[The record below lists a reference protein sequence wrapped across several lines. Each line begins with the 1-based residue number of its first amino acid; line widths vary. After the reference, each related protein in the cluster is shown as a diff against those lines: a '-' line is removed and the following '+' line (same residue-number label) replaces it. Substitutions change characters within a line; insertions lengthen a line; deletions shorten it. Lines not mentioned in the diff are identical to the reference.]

1 MRIKKNTTMKKIV
14 LTVLMIVLAGIAASV
29 NAQDCEA
36 IVRPYFQANN
46 INPDDLVAE
55 KYEWRCQFSYNAFYI
70 TSQVPEGA
78 TVFNFSELT
87 DLVTKEHP
95 SGNITIDLNTFSYW
109 QYDFVEFQV
118 QDYHKTIYF
127 RTGSR
132 STPYLALRC
141 WDEIYDRTNHPEYY
155 KQ

>member
-1 MRIKKNTTMKKIV
+1 
-14 LTVLMIVLAGIAASV
+14 MIVLAGIAAGV

-55 KYEWRCQFSYNAFYI
+55 KYEWRCHFSYNAY
-70 TSQVPEGA
+70 
-78 TVFNFSELT
+78 
-87 DLVTKEHP
+87 LVTKEHP

-109 QYDFVEFQV
+109 QYDFIEFQV